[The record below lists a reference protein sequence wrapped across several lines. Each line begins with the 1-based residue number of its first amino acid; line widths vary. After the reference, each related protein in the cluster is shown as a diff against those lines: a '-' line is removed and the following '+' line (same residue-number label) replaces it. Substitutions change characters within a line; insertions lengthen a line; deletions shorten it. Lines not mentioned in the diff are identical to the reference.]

1 MNFLE
6 EYNFKK
12 KAVEEKIR
20 EIFKNEKFES
30 DELGKIMEYGVLNGG
45 KRIRPVLFL
54 SGYEMTGKDYSK
66 AVNFACSLEFI
77 HSYSLIHDDLP
88 AMDNDELRRGKP
100 TCHVKFSHYGAILAG
115 DALLNYAFENM
126 LSNKAHFD
134 CKNLLNA
141 MQIIAEASGNKGMC
155 AGQMDDMGKN
165 MKNIDDLKKM
175 YKNKTGALLKASIL
189 GGYALGGGDEKY
201 FPTLEKFSD
210 ILGVLFQIK
219 DDILDI
225 ISTSEELGKPV
236 FSDEKNEKMTFVS
249 EYGQE
254 KCLEFLEKYKEE
266 ALSLLSKIPYNTEFL
281 KEMTVYMAER
291 KN

>member
-1 MNFLE
+1 MNFFE
-6 EYNFKK
+6 EYNLKKKIVEEEIDKIFKK
-12 KAVEEKIR
+12 
-20 EIFKNEKFES
+20 EKFES
-30 DELGKIMEYGVLNGG
+30 DELKKIMEYSVLNGG
-45 KRIRPVLFL
+45 KRIRPILFL
-54 SGYEMTGKDYSK
+54 SGYEMVGKDFK
-66 AVNFACSLEFI
+66 EAVGFACSLEFI

-126 LSNKAHFD
+126 LANKDKFESE
-134 CKNLLNA
+134 NLINA
-141 MQIIAEASGNKGMC
+141 MQIIAKASGNGGMC
-155 AGQMDDMGKN
+155 AGQMDDMGKT

-189 GGYALGGGDEKY
+189 GGYALSGGEDKY
-201 FPTLEKFSD
+201 FDTLSEFSD
-210 ILGVLFQIK
+210 ILGILFQIK
-219 DDILDI
+219 DDILDVT
-225 ISTSEELGKPV
+225 STKEELGKPI

-249 EYGQE
+249 EYGLE
-254 KCLEFLEKYKEE
+254 KCQEILENYKKG
-266 ALSLLSKIPYNTEFL
+266 ALSLLEKIPYDTSFL